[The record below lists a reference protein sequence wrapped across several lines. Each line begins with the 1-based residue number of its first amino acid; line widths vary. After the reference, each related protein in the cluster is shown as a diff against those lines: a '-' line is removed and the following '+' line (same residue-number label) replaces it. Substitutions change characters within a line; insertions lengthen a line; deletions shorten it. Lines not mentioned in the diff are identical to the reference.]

1 MWFPTLIPTLNQ
13 CFFTCASD
21 GTLPQTEDIPPLR
34 TVVVADTRPTSDISI
49 LQAAMRSLRLHKNK
63 ADDTA
68 QIVAVAPWT
77 EAMLQATMA
86 THCGYTFA

>member
-1 MWFPTLIPTLNQ
+1 MYDNVFPPV
-13 CFFTCASD
+13 D
-21 GTLPQTEDIPPLR
+21 GTLPQTEDIPQLR
-34 TVVVADTRPTSDISI
+34 SVVVADPRPKSDISI

-77 EAMLQATMA
+77 EALMLQA

>member
-1 MWFPTLIPTLNQ
+1 MRVFLHVPPV
-13 CFFTCASD
+13 D

-34 TVVVADTRPTSDISI
+34 TVVVADTRPKSDISI

-77 EAMLQATMA
+77 EVMLQA